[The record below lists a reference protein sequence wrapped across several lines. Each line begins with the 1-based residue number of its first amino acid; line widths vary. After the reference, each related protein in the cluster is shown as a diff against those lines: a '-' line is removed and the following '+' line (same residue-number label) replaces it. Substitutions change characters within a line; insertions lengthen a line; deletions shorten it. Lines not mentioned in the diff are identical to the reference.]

1 MATRISGLTDTNAT
15 PQEIQTITDFSKCV
29 ADTLRN
35 KLYFW
40 GAGHGGSTYNGWIEW
55 DLKTGLFSILHGA
68 STPANRPDKTNGDPN
83 INPDGTKVAV
93 HTYGDLTYI
102 PAPIDKVFC
111 GGAFRET
118 DSGGSRF
125 MSFDPKLAQGDNPS
139 NPAAPWDST
148 LAQPPSTIFL
158 SVWDPVALVM
168 WAQHDDG
175 ISYYDPFAD
184 SWSSV
189 QHGNV
194 GATTRSRQT
203 FMIDPL
209 ERKLWMVGNG
219 TRVEYGISDIN
230 STTRN
235 GSASFTNENGLFDDG
250 EPGIFYHPGLRRN
263 LIKQPETSAT
273 SVFSLNGSNNT
284 ITEVPVQSG
293 NSVTPGSTPNSSG
306 YWKFNYFP
314 DFDVCTDFVAD
325 DESIKTIRI
334 AQFGLTL

>member
-1 MATRISGLTDTNAT
+1 MATRISGLTDTNASSADL
-15 PQEIQTITDFSKCV
+15 QKVTDFSKTV

-35 KLYFW
+35 KLYIL
-40 GAGHGGSTYNGWIEW
+40 GAGHGGSNYDGVIDW
-55 DLKTGLFSILHGA
+55 DLKTGQFSIFHG
-68 STPANRPDKTNGDPN
+68 SSPTRVNNVP
-83 INPDGTKVAV
+83 INPNGAWQAR
-93 HTYGDLTYI
+93 HTYDAMCYL
-102 PAPIDKVFC
+102 PAPYDYVLVA
-111 GGAFRET
+111 GAFRYEDGNGADT
-118 DSGGSRF
+118 MIFRPS
-125 MSFDPKLAQGDNPS
+125 LAQGDNPA
-139 NPAAPWDST
+139 NPAAPWSRP
-148 LAQPPSTIFL
+148 AQPPGTIFL
-158 SVWDPVALVM
+158 LVWDPFAKVVWGQL
-168 WAQHDDG
+168 DDG
-175 ISYYDPFAD
+175 ICYWDPD
-184 SWSSV
+184 TETWSGV
-189 QHGNV
+189 QHGSV
-194 GATTRSRQT
+194 GATGRTRQT

-273 SVFSLNGSNNT
+273 SVYSLNGSNNT
-284 ITEVPVQSG
+284 ITEVPIQSG